1 LNGLHFKGSGL
12 SAQNGRQMMKSL
24 ANFQVGLEI
33 TGSLVLLI
41 ILLLGCLLIAG
52 IPEEPANGEKP

>member
-1 LNGLHFKGSGL
+1 
-12 SAQNGRQMMKSL
+12 MKSL

-33 TGSLVLLI
+33 TGLLLLLI
-41 ILLLGCLLIAG
+41 ILLLGCLLITG